1 MPKAKQKAKYKQ
13 SEILSPQFDLPDNY
27 EDLVKVY
34 KTLAKSADTRMRRLE
49 KLTEQEYFKGAE
61 LFAYRRA
68 LHDINRWNQAANKT
82 GATWD
87 IAPPKSKAGITAKI
101 EDIKRFLKSETS
113 TKTGLTNIQKKR
125 AATINKNY
133 DTNFSWKE
141 WAKFANSSLNKNLD
155 KNMGSAEKIRVIARI
170 RRKKKEVV
178 QAVQEANTKDI
189 DVGDDMVGQLV
200 KDTLKE
206 YGEDVVKE
214 LLGK

>member
-1 MPKAKQKAKYKQ
+1 MAKAKYKQ
-13 SEILSPQFDLPDNY
+13 KEILSPQFDLPDNY

-49 KLTEQEYFKGAE
+49 KLTEQENFKGAE
-61 LFAYRRA
+61 EFAYRRA
-68 LHDINRWNQAANKT
+68 LHDINRWNQAAGRT

-101 EDIKRFLKSETS
+101 EDIKRFLRAETS
-113 TKTGLTNIQKKR
+113 TKTGLTNIQKR
-125 AATINKNY
+125 RVDTINKRY
-133 DTNFSWKE
+133 GTNFSWKQ
-141 WAKFANSSLNKNLD
+141 WAKYANSALNKALD

-170 RRKKKEVV
+170 QKKKKEVI
-178 QAVQEANTKDI
+178 QAVEEANVKDMT
-189 DVGDDMVGQLV
+189 VGNDMVGQLV

-214 LLGK
+214 LLSK